1 MTENPDSSVVKPYSE
16 TGSKKEQVT
25 KMFDSIAP
33 RYDLLNRV
41 LSLGIDVIWRR
52 IAIRKLRDLE
62 PQSVLDVATGT
73 GDVIV
78 EIERQLS
85 PERMVGLDISPGM
98 LELGTKKIRAKE
110 FAQKVEMIVGD
121 SENLPFKDNT
131 FDAIT
136 VAFGVRNFEN
146 LNLGLKEMYR
156 VLKPGGKLMVLEF
169 SHPKRFPLKQIY
181 WGYFNHILPFFGKM
195 VSKDSSAY
203 TYLPESVKQFPDG
216 EHFIE
221 ELKVAGYQNMERR
234 SLTFGIASIYLGSKI

>member
-1 MTENPDSSVVKPYSE
+1 MIEKLDSSVVKPYSE

-33 RYDLLNRV
+33 RYDLLNRL

-52 IAIRKLRDLE
+52 IAIKKLLSIE

-73 GDVIV
+73 GDVII

-85 PERMVGLDISPGM
+85 PARMVGLDISPGM
-98 LELGTKKIRAKE
+98 LELGTKKIRAQD

-121 SENLPFKDNT
+121 SEDLPFTENT

-146 LNLGLKEMYR
+146 LGKGLSEMHR
-156 VLKPGGKLMVLEF
+156 VLKTGGKLMVLEF
-169 SHPKRFPLKQIY
+169 SHPKHFPFKQIY
-181 WGYFNHILPFFGKM
+181 WGYFNHILPFFGKL
-195 VSKDSSAY
+195 VSKDSGAY

-216 EHFIE
+216 EKFIE
-221 ELKVAGYQNMERR
+221 ALRKAGYQNIERR
-234 SLTFGIASIYLGSKI
+234 TLTFGIASIYLGSKN